1 MFMNGR
7 TIEDLAA
14 EIIDEDQNE
23 RLIPVRTYNLDPWM
37 YDKVCSL
44 VYLIRYGTTDGDT
57 AFDIAFGSSLDRAI
71 QYGGSVVMQLMIVRL
86 RSIDHTEPCGWV
98 LSSEE
103 YDRERHSYTLMDMFA
118 KVLHLETKTVK
129 TISIDTLKS
138 FPDEYELIDINYVV
152 RSKGYEGF
160 VEE

>member
-7 TIEDLAA
+7 TIEDLAE
-14 EIIDEDQNE
+14 EIIDEDENE
-23 RLIPVRTYNLDPWM
+23 RLIPVRTYKLNPWM

-44 VYLIRYGTTDGDT
+44 VYLIKYETTDGDT
-57 AFDIAFGSSLDRAI
+57 TFDLAFSNSLERAI
-71 QYGGSVVMQLMIVRL
+71 EYGGSVVMQLMLVRL
-86 RSIDHTEPCGWV
+86 RSVDHSEPCGWV

-103 YDRERHSYTLMDMFA
+103 YDRERESYTLMDMFA
-118 KVLHLETKTVK
+118 KVIDLETKTVK

-138 FPDEYELIDINYVV
+138 FPDEYELIDIKYVV